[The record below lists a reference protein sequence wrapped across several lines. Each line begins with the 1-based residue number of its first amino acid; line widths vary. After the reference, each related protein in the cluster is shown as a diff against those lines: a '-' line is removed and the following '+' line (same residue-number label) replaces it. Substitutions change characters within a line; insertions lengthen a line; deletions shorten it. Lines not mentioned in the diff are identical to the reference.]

1 MPDIHYQTLLQL
13 GHGHVIQ
20 LWPEEPKGK
29 SEGGLLERVSRLV
42 KKDSKV
48 KTFFAFEHS
57 CMTV

>member
-48 KTFFAFEHS
+48 KTFF
-57 CMTV
+57 CL